1 MEWFK
6 EELKA
11 HWFKLLLLTVACV
24 FSFSI
29 ITSIIDDLR
38 HFLRKDTVQ
47 TIPNSQAPIFI
58 TPQGTTTTQAP
69 PVYVSVTPSYT
80 EKTTAE
86 IKPKKTLRPIQT
98 SISGIQHHTNF
109 NITENRLNINLPFPN
124 PQSFRIIRWS

>member
-86 IKPKKTLRPIQT
+86 IKPK
-98 SISGIQHHTNF
+98 
-109 NITENRLNINLPFPN
+109 ENPETDLV
-124 PQSFRIIRWS
+124 S